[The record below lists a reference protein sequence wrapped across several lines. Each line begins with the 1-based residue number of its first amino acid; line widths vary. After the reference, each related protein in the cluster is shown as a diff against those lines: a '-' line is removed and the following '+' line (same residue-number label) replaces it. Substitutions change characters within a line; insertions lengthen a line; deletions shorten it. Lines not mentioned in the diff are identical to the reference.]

1 MKRIFFCIIALLAG
15 IATAGAQ
22 NEVPADTL
30 RSKSVSEGI
39 APEGA
44 PLSDGIL
51 PSDVKNYDGFLL
63 DMGLMK
69 MAAPPRLPKFTLE
82 IPDASKDYSRLFQ
95 LNPNVTYSQGLSNI
109 FSLSNSR
116 FYSSNPFGLTGF
128 WGSTDNLQMGSF
140 TLKNGMRINTYGEYN
155 KDGWKVPNPSALPWE
170 KNNFKGAF
178 EMKSANGAFGI
189 RIEVQQGRNHA
200 FP

>member
-1 MKRIFFCIIALLAG
+1 MKRIFFCIITLLVG

-30 RSKSVSEGI
+30 RSKAVSEGVP
-39 APEGA
+39 PEGV

-63 DMGLMK
+63 DMSLMK

-82 IPDASKDYSRLFQ
+82 IPDASKDYNRLFQ

-140 TLKNGMRINTYGEYN
+140 TLKNGMRINTYGEYD

-189 RIEVQQGRNHA
+189 RIEVQQERNHA

>member
-1 MKRIFFCIIALLAG
+1 MKRIFFCIITLLVG

-30 RSKSVSEGI
+30 RSKAVSEGVP
-39 APEGA
+39 PEGV

-63 DMGLMK
+63 DMSLMK

-82 IPDASKDYSRLFQ
+82 IPDASKDYNRLFQ

-140 TLKNGMRINTYGEYN
+140 TLKNGMRINTYGEYD

>member
-30 RSKSVSEGI
+30 RSKSVSEGVP
-39 APEGA
+39 PEGV

-82 IPDASKDYSRLFQ
+82 IPDASKDYNRLFQ

-140 TLKNGMRINTYGEYN
+140 TLKNGMRINTYGEYD

>member
-39 APEGA
+39 PPEGV

-116 FYSSNPFGLTGF
+116 FYSSNPFGLTDF

-140 TLKNGMRINTYGEYN
+140 TLKNGMRINTYGEYD